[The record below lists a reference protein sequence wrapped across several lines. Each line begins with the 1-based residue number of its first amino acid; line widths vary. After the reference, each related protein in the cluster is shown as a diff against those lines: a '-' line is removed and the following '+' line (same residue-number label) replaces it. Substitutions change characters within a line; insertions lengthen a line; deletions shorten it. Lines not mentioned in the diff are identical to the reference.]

1 MTLSVRLSAKTARLT
16 ALRDDIDA
24 GSGTAQLILYDG
36 PRPTAGGQAT
46 NALVV
51 VDLPVPC
58 GTIQGNILT
67 LGLPDST
74 NAVGDGDITWARIT
88 GRDGNW
94 VIDMDAGDD
103 PTTADLYI
111 SPATVSTGGIIDFL
125 DKRIAE

>member
-24 GSGTAQLILYDG
+24 GAGTAQLILYDG
-36 PRPTAGGQAT
+36 TRPTAGGQAT
-46 NALVV
+46 NALAV
-51 VDLPVPC
+51 VDLPAPC
-58 GTIQGNILT
+58 GTIQDNILT

-74 NAVGDGDITWARIT
+74 NATGNGDVTWARII

-103 PTTADLYI
+103 PALDLYI
-111 SPATVSTGGIIDFL
+111 SPATVSTGGLIEFL

>member
-1 MTLSVRLSAKTARLT
+1 MTLSLRTSTKALRLT
-16 ALRDDIDA
+16 ALRDDIDTGA
-24 GSGTAQLILYDG
+24 GTAQLILYDG
-36 PRPTAGGQAT
+36 ARPAAGGAAT
-46 NALVV
+46 NALAV

-58 GTIQGNILT
+58 GSVQDNILT

-74 NAVGDGDITWARIT
+74 NATGDGDVTWARIT
-88 GRDGNW
+88 DRDGNW

-103 PTTADLYI
+103 PALDLYI